1 VSGEAT
7 CILGL
12 AMWLNENFIL
22 YEHYCMDTGDTVGAR
37 MLLAN
42 NVISFAHFIII

>member
-7 CILGL
+7 RILGL
-12 AMWLNENFIL
+12 ALWLNENVIL
-22 YEHYCMDTGDTVGAR
+22 YEHYCMDTGDNVGAR

-42 NVISFAHFIII
+42 NVISFAHFILI

>member
-12 AMWLNENFIL
+12 AVWLNENFIL
-22 YEHYCMDTGDTVGAR
+22 YEYEYMDMGDNVGAR
-37 MLLAN
+37 TLLAN

>member
-7 CILGL
+7 CLVGL
-12 AMWLNENFIL
+12 AVWLNENFIL
-22 YEHYCMDTGDTVGAR
+22 YEHYCMDTGDNVGAR

-42 NVISFAHFIII
+42 NVISFAYFIII